1 MGLAVALVAIVGV
14 AALPIIPPNPVPA
27 SALQDTFSAER
38 AMEELRLVARAPHP
52 AGSAQQARVREYILA
67 RAKTLGLP
75 AETQR
80 RRGVKSSAWGGWSGT
95 VENVI
100 VRVSGTRSSTPDVL
114 ITAHYDSVPV
124 GPGAGGDGV
133 SVAAML
139 ETMRALEAGPP
150 LKNDVVFLFTDGEE
164 MGWLGAKAFAE
175 QHPEMGN
182 IGVAF
187 VFEGWPSSGPTEMRA
202 TSPGDAWLVRQLSIA
217 APPVWANSN
226 YNTDERLY
234 HGSDF
239 GVLTASGLLSAEF
252 ENSGSATRHHR
263 PGDTVEAI
271 NPSIVQDHGDTMLTL
286 ARYFGKLDLGR
297 AHSSSEDLVFFT
309 LPGFGL
315 VAYPTW
321 FATGLSVV
329 AVVLLVAIIVAARRQ
344 GHLSLA
350 HLAWGTL
357 AFFAVVLV
365 SVAIAAGIWE
375 LLLAT
380 HPGAEVLSYPDFEG
394 SGLAMAAIYAS
405 AGAAFI
411 AVTHTISRRIG
422 AVELAAGALLWWAV
436 VALAVG
442 LFAPLASALA
452 IWPLVGG
459 TVAQAVVSFLQRPWA
474 AALLALAAVPS
485 FVLFVPL
492 LVLNALQP
500 EDGAAEPVALLLLVI
515 GTLVLQLM
523 LITGRLPAE
532 VKD

>member
-1 MGLAVALVAIVGV
+1 LVC
-14 AALPIIPPNPVPA
+14 
-27 SALQDTFSAER
+27 
-38 AMEELRLVARAPHP
+38 
-52 AGSAQQARVREYILA
+52 
-67 RAKTLGLP
+67 
-75 AETQR
+75 
-80 RRGVKSSAWGGWSGT
+80 
-95 VENVI
+95 
-100 VRVSGTRSSTPDVL
+100 
-114 ITAHYDSVPV
+114 
-124 GPGAGGDGV
+124 
-133 SVAAML
+133 
-139 ETMRALEAGPP
+139 
-150 LKNDVVFLFTDGEE
+150 
-164 MGWLGAKAFAE
+164 
-175 QHPEMGN
+175 
-182 IGVAF
+182 
-187 VFEGWPSSGPTEMRA
+187 
-202 TSPGDAWLVRQLSIA
+202 
-217 APPVWANSN
+217 
-226 YNTDERLY
+226 
-234 HGSDF
+234 
-239 GVLTASGLLSAEF
+239 
-252 ENSGSATRHHR
+252 HR
-263 PGDTVEAI
+263 TI
-271 NPSIVQDHGDTMLTL
+271 
-286 ARYFGKLDLGR
+286 
-297 AHSSSEDLVFFT
+297 
-309 LPGFGL
+309 
-315 VAYPTW
+315 
-321 FATGLSVV
+321 VV

-452 IWPLVGG
+452 IWPLLGG
-459 TVAQAVVSFLQRPWA
+459 TVALAVVSFLQRPWA

-500 EDGAAEPVALLLLVI
+500 EDGAAVPVAILLLVI
-515 GTLVLQLM
+515 GTLIVQLM